1 MNNNKFRSTLIPLF
15 VVPIGGLIVLAMIYG
30 VYLGVYLGL
39 ESIIKPS
46 QLFVSRTDLF
56 RSVFALIVI
65 VVYLFV
71 YRSKLGELPKA
82 VLMIG
87 PIAMLLITLIFR
99 YYENLTLT
107 VSVFGL
113 AVAGLSYLLY
123 KDRKPWFFYYALG
136 FAALLALL
144 YGWPR

>member
-1 MNNNKFRSTLIPLF
+1 MNKNKFRSTFLPML
-15 VVPIGGLIVLAMIYG
+15 VVPIGGLLVVALIYA

-46 QLFVSRTDLF
+46 QLFVSQTGLF
-56 RSVFALIVI
+56 RSIFSGIVI
-65 VVYLFV
+65 VIYLFV
-71 YRSKLGELPKA
+71 YRSKLGDLPKA

-87 PIAMLLITLIFR
+87 PVAMLLITLIFR
-99 YYENLTLT
+99 YYENLFLT
-107 VSVFGL
+107 VAIFVL
-113 AVAGLSYLLY
+113 ACAGIAYLLY
-123 KDRKPWFFYYALG
+123 QDHKPWFFYYAMS